1 MKLVLYI
8 LFIKNVWFK
17 CVWINIFFE
26 YVYKLLFYFWIVLE
40 EYFIKNNIGSCCDLI
55 LILEI

>member
-1 MKLVLYI
+1 MKLVLFI

-26 YVYKLLFYFWIVLE
+26 YVYKFLFYYWIVLE
-40 EYFIKNNIGSCCDLI
+40 KGCFLFGSCYDLI